1 MIRGER
7 MSNQNKLKTEGIT
20 IGRRAKYYDLFTSP
34 FGQGDRF
41 FQQLAELAG
50 IREGD
55 RVLDVGCGTGTLGI
69 REKEMAGD
77 KGYVAGIDASKQMIS
92 IAQEKV
98 TKKNTDVDFKPG
110 LIEDIPYDD
119 NYFDV
124 VTSSMMTHH
133 LPSFLK
139 KKGFQEVFRVLKP
152 EGHFLL
158 VDFGKPDNL
167 FAKFFIYLLLYWT
180 ESTRANIQG
189 MIPELLEKAGFKQ
202 VKIVKKIPL
211 REFISAHKPPG

>member
-1 MIRGER
+1 VNDR
-7 MSNQNKLKTEGIT
+7 NQLKTEGIT
-20 IGRRAKYYDLFTSP
+20 LGPLAKYYDLFTSP
-34 FGQGDRF
+34 VGYGGKF
-41 FQQLAELAG
+41 FRQIAELAE

-133 LPSFLK
+133 LPLSLK

-167 FAKFFIYLLLYWT
+167 FGKFFIYLLLYWT

-189 MIPELLEKAGFKQ
+189 MIPELLEEAGFKQ
-202 VKIVKKIPL
+202 VKIVRKIPL

>member
-1 MIRGER
+1 MN
-7 MSNQNKLKTEGIT
+7 NQNKLKTKGFVI
-20 IGRRAKYYDLFTSP
+20 RSRAKYYDLFISIL
-34 FGQGDRF
+34 GHRDKF
-41 FQQLAELAG
+41 FRQIAELAG

-98 TKKNTDVDFKPG
+98 TKKNADVDFKPG

-133 LPSFLK
+133 LPLSLK

-189 MIPELLEKAGFKQ
+189 MIPGLLEEAGFKQ

-211 REFISAHKPPG
+211 REFISAHKPPA